1 MALLAARAAA
11 AAAEALGGA
20 LAASFRNLG
29 LRECATSTGASALEE
44 LQRAATASA
53 AAAAATFRH
62 WQDGQAAP
70 KPSATTTGN
79 GSSKT
84 AQRRRQ
90 RRRHQQREASAGRA
104 PETPPAHHG
113 TDADAGGG
121 AISPPRPPAEGPQGN
136 ATLQAV
142 TVQATRP
149 PASRALEG
157 ELALVQQDRAKPSRP
172 AAPPS
177 SLSRPPETKRGRAA
191 EGPLAALWRGVG
203 ATTPAPRT

>member
-1 MALLAARAAA
+1 MILDFEFRGVGLRAYECGFRDFDVGYRISGSRFIVQGVGLGVEREDFGPGRSMGRSPRSRPADRRGGAHAEAKMALLAARAAA

-84 AQRRRQ
+84 ARRRRQ
-90 RRRHQQREASAGRA
+90 RRRHQQREVSAGRQGA
-104 PETPPAHHG
+104 RDPALGPPW
-113 TDADAGGG
+113 D
-121 AISPPRPPAEGPQGN
+121 
-136 ATLQAV
+136 
-142 TVQATRP
+142 
-149 PASRALEG
+149 
-157 ELALVQQDRAKPSRP
+157 
-172 AAPPS
+172 
-177 SLSRPPETKRGRAA
+177 
-191 EGPLAALWRGVG
+191 
-203 ATTPAPRT
+203 